1 MRTMRSNYITL
12 MFGCYTTF
20 DNLPDSS
27 KVLNELAKEPR
38 SIGKVALLEEESK
51 VTCTMLP

>member
-1 MRTMRSNYITL
+1 MRTMRSNYITP
-12 MFGCYTTF
+12 MFPCYTTS

-38 SIGKVALLEEESK
+38 AIGKVALLEEESK
-51 VTCTMLP
+51 VACTVPP